1 MADTPKDPLQESAK
15 KMMKAMK
22 AKGPKQ
28 AKPVNNEESPAP
40 PPMQSRKVQT
50 QVDNEQQGPVDPD
63 QAVME
68 EAQKLAPKKKAA
80 SAGGGSKS
88 RAPKPALS
96 NPEIESEPPPVS
108 SEGPGTK
115 GGLPRVEQVGKR
127 AGPAV
132 DSSNLRGRRAAL
144 LDEYGDAGSKVN
156 PNAPR
161 APDFETLER
170 DMPKGGPGGGYVSPR
185 PGINIPPEALG
196 ELGAGGAGGPLTV
209 AAITAHLALDPT
221 KTGIGQ
227 GEDDVYSNRGTKLPQ
242 EVKRNRGPVGLM
254 NPGTG
259 AYDAQKDSEEAKY
272 AEILRQNY
280 PDQIRR

>member
-28 AKPVNNEESPAP
+28 AKPVNNEEPPARP
-40 PPMQSRKVQT
+40 PIQSRKVQT
-50 QVDNEQQGPVDPD
+50 QVDNEQQGPADPD

-108 SEGPGTK
+108 SEGPATK
-115 GGLPRVEQVGKR
+115 
-127 AGPAV
+127 
-132 DSSNLRGRRAAL
+132 NLNGRRAAL

-170 DMPKGGPGGGYVSPR
+170 DMPKGGPGGGYVPPK

-221 KTGIGQ
+221 QTGIGQ